1 MNGSDW
7 HIYKTF
13 TAHSDS
19 ITSMIH
25 LKSTNLLVSSSSN
38 GELKVWNYTE
48 NNLIDDELLV
58 VDLLGHVG
66 AVYSIKELDSGLL
79 VSAGADKIIKAWNL
93 SAEVL
98 LDSEIQTNHVDSII
112 DMIVV
117 NGSIL
122 VTGSLDTKIK
132 AWNAKSF
139 LVGEELTTINT
150 TGAVYS
156 LVSIKGTV
164 IAFSGADFRI
174 YLWDIETSVLIG
186 TLYGHTNQVF
196 SMLKLVG
203 TPSNKGFYVGSASF
217 DGVIG
222 VWRINLSKGLFELA
236 SSLYIESEQM
246 NYSALIQLENENI
259 AAGSFKDNR
268 IRVWNF
274 THAEFNLETTTATT
288 TATTTTSTITTTT
301 ATILETFLDSCNLE
315 LFIL

>member
-1 MNGSDW
+1 MNGSEW
-7 HIYKTF
+7 HIYTNF
-13 TAHSDS
+13 TVHSDS

-25 LKSTNLLVSSSSN
+25 IKSINLLVSSSSN
-38 GELKVWNYTE
+38 GEIKVWNYTA
-48 NNLIDDELLV
+48 NNLIDDELLA
-58 VDLLGHVG
+58 VDLYGHVG
-66 AVYSIKELDSGLL
+66 AVYSIMELDNGLI
-79 VSAGADKIIKAWNL
+79 VSAGADKTIRAWNL

-112 DMIVV
+112 AMTVV
-117 NGSIL
+117 KESIL

-164 IAFSGADFRI
+164 IASSGADFRI
-174 YLWDIETSVLIG
+174 YLWDIDSSVLIG
-186 TLYGHTNQVF
+186 TLYGLTNRVY

-203 TPSNKGFYVGSASF
+203 TPSDKAFYIGSASY
-217 DGVIG
+217 DGIL
-222 VWRINLSKGLFELA
+222 VWRIDLSKGVFELA

-288 TATTTTSTITTTT
+288 TTSSATTTTTI
-301 ATILETFLDSCNLE
+301 ILETFLDTCNLE
-315 LFIL
+315 LIIL